1 MFTGWANISTIQT
14 SLQIMDF
21 LELLVK
27 KPEQVK
33 KFLPIGRYRLKILQA
48 KIGSKQVIFQQ
59 KVKIGCKSFTS

>member
-27 KPEQVK
+27 KPE
-33 KFLPIGRYRLKILQA
+33 
-48 KIGSKQVIFQQ
+48 
-59 KVKIGCKSFTS
+59 